1 MGLNVLYAHNFRQ
14 FNLFELFGDRLFL
27 DSDEFLLCINDEVS
41 LVVRRLLEE
50 LVCLSSFM

>member
-1 MGLNVLYAHNFRQ
+1 MGLNVLNAHNFRQ
-14 FNLFELFGDRLFL
+14 FNLFELFGDWLFL